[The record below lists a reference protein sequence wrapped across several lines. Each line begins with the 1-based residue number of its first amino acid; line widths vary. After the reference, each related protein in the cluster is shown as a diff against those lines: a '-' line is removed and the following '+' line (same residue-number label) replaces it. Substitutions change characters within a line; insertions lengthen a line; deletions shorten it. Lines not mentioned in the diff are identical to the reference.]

1 MSDESV
7 RLAQVA
13 NTLRKAITSPVERQV
28 ENFIQWT
35 LQNFITE
42 KNLGYAIENDL
53 DILTLALNHYGL
65 GHGDL
70 TPLFKIVMKMYWDEA
85 ESYLTNV
92 SKVLSLLSKKPKC
105 AEILDTEKGRDYLNR
120 CCRTT
125 YDRLYTFIW
134 ENKAQFKQD

>member
-7 RLAQVA
+7 RLAEA
-13 NTLRKAITSPVERQV
+13 AKALREAIVSPVEKQV
-28 ENFIQWT
+28 ENFIEWT
-35 LQNFITE
+35 LQNFVTE
-42 KNLGYAIENDL
+42 KNLRYALENDL

-70 TPLFKIVMKMYWDEA
+70 TPLFKLTMKMYWDEA

-105 AEILDTEKGRDYLNR
+105 AEILGTEKGRDYLNR
-120 CCRTT
+120 CCRST
-125 YDRLYTFIW
+125 YDRLYTFVW
-134 ENKAQFKQD
+134 EENSHK

>member
-1 MSDESV
+1 MSDEAV

-13 NTLRKAITSPVERQV
+13 NKLREAIVSPVERQV
-28 ENFIQWT
+28 ENFIEWT
-35 LQNFITE
+35 LQSFVTE
-42 KNLGYAIENDL
+42 KNLRYALENDL

-70 TPLFKIVMKMYWDEA
+70 TPLFRIVMKMYWDEA

-105 AEILDTEKGRDYLNR
+105 AEILDTERGRDYLNR
-120 CCRTT
+120 CCRST
-125 YDRLYTFIW
+125 YNRLYDFIW
-134 ENKAQFKQD
+134 VEQP

>member
-1 MSDESV
+1 LSDESV

-13 NTLRKAITSPVERQV
+13 NTLRKAIASPIERQV
-28 ENFIQWT
+28 EHFIQWT
-35 LQNFITE
+35 LQNFVTE
-42 KNLGYAIENDL
+42 KNLRYAIENDL

-70 TPLFKIVMKMYWDEA
+70 TPLFRLAMKMYWEEA

-92 SKVLSLLSKKPKC
+92 SKVLSLLSEKQKC
-105 AEILDTEKGRDYLNR
+105 AEILDTEMGRDYLNR

-125 YDRLYTFIW
+125 YNRLYDFIW
-134 ENKAQFKQD
+134 EKQA

>member
-28 ENFIQWT
+28 EHFIQWT
-35 LQNFITE
+35 LRNFVTE
-42 KNLGYAIENDL
+42 KNLRYAIENDL

-70 TPLFKIVMKMYWDEA
+70 TPLFRLAMKMYWDEA

-92 SKVLSLLSKKPKC
+92 AKVLSLLSEKPKC
-105 AEILDTEKGRDYLNR
+105 AEILDTVRGRDYLNR

-125 YDRLYTFIW
+125 YDRLYDFIW
-134 ENKAQFKQD
+134 ENKAQFKQC

>member
-13 NTLRKAITSPVERQV
+13 NKLRKAIVSPVERQV
-28 ENFIQWT
+28 ENFIEWT
-35 LQNFITE
+35 LQNFVTE
-42 KNLGYAIENDL
+42 KNLRYALENDL

-70 TPLFKIVMKMYWDEA
+70 TPLFRLTMKMYWDEA

-92 SKVLSLLSKKPKC
+92 SKVLSLLSRKPRC
-105 AEILDTEKGRDYLNR
+105 SEILDTEKGRDYLNR
-120 CCRTT
+120 CCRST
-125 YDRLYTFIW
+125 YDRLYTFVW
-134 ENKAQFKQD
+134 EEQP